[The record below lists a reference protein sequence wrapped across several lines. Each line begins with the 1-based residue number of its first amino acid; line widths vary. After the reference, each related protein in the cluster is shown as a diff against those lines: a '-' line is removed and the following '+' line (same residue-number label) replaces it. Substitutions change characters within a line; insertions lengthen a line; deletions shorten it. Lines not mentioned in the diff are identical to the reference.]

1 MCRTMKIAISPI
13 FAIFCYLRCLSFIV
27 KGITST
33 ITNIS
38 WFFGSWITSS
48 TPGSLFFS
56 FLPFI
61 CIKTFSNNSVS
72 FAPTTSI
79 YINLNKTQKKEL
91 ISFGISQYANISNTT
106 YIPENIQ
113 EEEIFYGLLL
123 LVHSFLHK
131 PYCFPMGSYLVG
143 IQYEVSHL

>member
-1 MCRTMKIAISPI
+1 MKITISPI
-13 FAIFCYLRCLSFIV
+13 PAVSFYFRCLSFIV

-33 ITNIS
+33 ITIIS

-48 TPGSLFFS
+48 TPGPLFFS
-56 FLPFI
+56 SSPYI

-91 ISFGISQYANISNTT
+91 ISFGIHPPFMRFLLPRKNCVNRTLLWIFSQNHVNR
-106 YIPENIQ
+106 
-113 EEEIFYGLLL
+113 GLLMRKQRNGTKPKYR
-123 LVHSFLHK
+123 VNGISHK
-131 PYCFPMGSYLVG
+131 
-143 IQYEVSHL
+143 

>member
-13 FAIFCYLRCLSFIV
+13 FAIFFYLRCLSFIV

-48 TPGSLFFS
+48 TPGPLFFS
-56 FLPFI
+56 SSPFI

-72 FAPTTSI
+72 FAPISI
-79 YINLNKTQKKEL
+79 YINLNKNQKKEL
-91 ISFGISQYANISNTT
+91 ISFGIYQYANILNTK

-113 EEEIFYGLLL
+113 EEEIFHLISL
-123 LVHSFLHK
+123 LVCLIFYKPCCFL
-131 PYCFPMGSYLVG
+131 MGS
-143 IQYEVSHL
+143 

>member
-1 MCRTMKIAISPI
+1 MKITISPM
-13 FAIFCYLRCLSFIV
+13 FAIFFYCRCLSFIM

-56 FLPFI
+56 SIPFI
-61 CIKTFSNNSVS
+61 CIKTRSNNLVS
-72 FAPTTSI
+72 FAPISI

-91 ISFGISQYANISNTT
+91 ISFGISQYANILNTK

-113 EEEIFYGLLL
+113 EEEIFHLILL
-123 LVHSFLHK
+123 LVCLIFYKPCCFL
-131 PYCFPMGSYLVG
+131 MGS
-143 IQYEVSHL
+143 

>member
-91 ISFGISQYANISNTT
+91 ISFGISQYANISNTK

-113 EEEIFYGLLL
+113 EEEIFCLISL
-123 LVHSFLHK
+123 LVCLFFYK
-131 PYCFPMGSYLVG
+131 PCSVPMGS
-143 IQYEVSHL
+143 

>member
-13 FAIFCYLRCLSFIV
+13 FAIFCYLRCLSFIL

-48 TPGSLFFS
+48 TPGSLFFCS
-56 FLPFI
+56 IPFI
-61 CIKTFSNNSVS
+61 CIKTRSNNSVS
-72 FAPTTSI
+72 FAPISI
-79 YINLNKTQKKEL
+79 YINLNKNQRKEL
-91 ISFGISQYANISNTT
+91 ISFGISQYANILNTK

-113 EEEIFYGLLL
+113 EEEIFHLILCLIFY
-123 LVHSFLHK
+123 K
-131 PYCFPMGSYLVG
+131 RCCFPMGS
-143 IQYEVSHL
+143 

>member
-13 FAIFCYLRCLSFIV
+13 FAIFCYLRCLSFIIM
-27 KGITST
+27 GITST

-48 TPGSLFFS
+48 TPGPFFFS
-56 FLPFI
+56 SSPFI

-72 FAPTTSI
+72 FAPISI
-79 YINLNKTQKKEL
+79 YINLNKNQKKEL
-91 ISFGISQYANISNTT
+91 ISFGISQYANILNTK

-113 EEEIFYGLLL
+113 EEEIFYHLLL
-123 LVHSFLHK
+123 LVCLFFYK
-131 PYCFPMGSYLVG
+131 PCSVPMGS
-143 IQYEVSHL
+143 

>member
-13 FAIFCYLRCLSFIV
+13 FASFCYLRCLSFIV

-91 ISFGISQYANISNTT
+91 ISFGISQYANILNTK

-113 EEEIFYGLLL
+113 EEEIFHLISL
-123 LVHSFLHK
+123 LVCLFFYK
-131 PYCFPMGSYLVG
+131 PCSVPMGS
-143 IQYEVSHL
+143 

>member
-33 ITNIS
+33 ITIIS

-48 TPGSLFFS
+48 TPFPLLFS
-56 FLPFI
+56 TNPFI
-61 CIKTFSNNSVS
+61 CIKTFSNNSVL
-72 FAPTTSI
+72 FAPISI
-79 YINLNKTQKKEL
+79 YINLNKNQRKEL
-91 ISFGISQYANISNTT
+91 ISFGISQYANILNTK

-113 EEEIFYGLLL
+113 EEEIFHLISL
-123 LVHSFLHK
+123 LVCLIFYK
-131 PYCFPMGSYLVG
+131 PCSVPMGS
-143 IQYEVSHL
+143 

>member
-48 TPGSLFFS
+48 TPGPLFFS
-56 FLPFI
+56 SSPFI

-91 ISFGISQYANISNTT
+91 ISFGISQYANISNTK

-113 EEEIFYGLLL
+113 EEEIFHLISL
-123 LVHSFLHK
+123 LVCLIFYK
-131 PYCFPMGSYLVG
+131 PCCFPMGS
-143 IQYEVSHL
+143 

>member
-13 FAIFCYLRCLSFIV
+13 FAISCYLRCLSFIL

-48 TPGSLFFS
+48 TPFPLFFS
-56 FLPFI
+56 TNPFI

-72 FAPTTSI
+72 FAPISI
-79 YINLNKTQKKEL
+79 YINLNKNQRKEL
-91 ISFGISQYANISNTT
+91 ISFGISQYANILNTK

-113 EEEIFYGLLL
+113 EEEIFHLISL
-123 LVHSFLHK
+123 LVCLIFYK
-131 PYCFPMGSYLVG
+131 PCSVPMGS
-143 IQYEVSHL
+143 